1 MMDSQKAEGFYV
13 IECCQRTDKILNVQ
27 AYQCLSL
34 VHLKNSILCAQGFF
48 NIRRHTPVSLPLPRV
63 YESLLFCTI
72 CQTRQVSYL
81 IFFFV
86 FLSLMHNVV
95 YRSSTCNIYE
105 DWVPGR
111 DWQVRPSLSLFGIYV
126 TCCCFPL
133 NAMETTVYRFSFQLN
148 TGPPAVCCVG
158 CCQLNVNLCN
168 CRV

>member
-13 IECCQRTDKILNVQ
+13 IECCQRTDKILNIQ
-27 AYQCLSL
+27 AYQCSSL

-48 NIRRHTPVSLPLPRV
+48 NIRRHTPVSLPCL
-63 YESLLFCTI
+63 ESISPCCLLDF
-72 CQTRQVSYL
+72 
-81 IFFFV
+81 FFFV

-133 NAMETTVYRFSFQLN
+133 NAMETTVCRFSFQLN

-168 CRV
+168 CRF